1 MQSNIIIS
9 LLALVG
15 SGLCDWPAPGTVAHD
30 SLNPVVDTLGPNG
43 NVIKKFQPLLHIAHG
58 CQPYPAVNKNN
69 QIREGSGGLQDTGTT
84 SGGCKDGNKGQT
96 YARSMT
102 LNGKFGIMYA
112 WYWPKDQPAD
122 GNVVGGHRHDWETSV
137 VWLDSASVNTATITG
152 GACSGHGKFKLTS
165 NPQRSS
171 NNVKVEYYTQG
182 GLDHELQF
190 TNTVGRTYW
199 IWDWDAMEPIVRSA
213 LNKGDFKKAN
223 CPFND
228 NHFET
233 NMRAAY
239 V

>member
-1 MQSNIIIS
+1 MQPATILS

-43 NVIKKFQPLLHIAHG
+43 SVIKKFLPLLHIAHG
-58 CQPYPAVNKNN
+58 
-69 QIREGSGGLQDTGTT
+69 S
-84 SGGCKDGNKGQT
+84 DGK
-96 YARSMT
+96 
-102 LNGKFGIMYA
+102 
-112 WYWPKDQPAD
+112 
-122 GNVVGGHRHDWETSV
+122 VVGGHRHDWETSI
-137 VWLDSASVNTATITG
+137 VWFDSASVNSAIITG

-165 NPQRSS
+165 SPQINS

-199 IWDWDAMEPIVRSA
+199 IWDWDAMEPIVKGA